1 MPREAARFRVSF
13 AYAACRA
20 QMICGVTSAQTR
32 HASYRWAKLRKI
44 SRVLLHIVKTEYPD
58 QTPNRASLT
67 RKLSLNI
74 P

>member
-1 MPREAARFRVSF
+1 MYRSRTL
-13 AYAACRA
+13 RA
-20 QMICGVTSAQTR
+20 GSDDLRCHKRTDR
-32 HASYRWAKLRKI
+32 HASCRWAELRKN